1 MKLAKRIGMVVGVA
15 AIVLVSVVPTWAQP
29 QRAPIQRP
37 GAAVAASSVEAGGA
51 GAGNGP
57 IAGAGVI
64 AFTGADMLV
73 GLVILATLI
82 VFGWAALAAG
92 KRRERPSRRSR
103 SSVLEVP
110 ALRSL
115 SGGFRRGS
123 SPAVGTISSP

>member
-1 MKLAKRIGMVVGVA
+1 MKLARRIGIVVGTA

-29 QRAPIQRP
+29 NPAPRS
-37 GAAVAASSVEAGGA
+37 GAAVAAGSVEAGGA
-51 GAGNGP
+51 GAGAGP
-57 IAGAGVI
+57 VAGAGVI
-64 AFTGADMLV
+64 AFTGADVLV
-73 GLVILATLI
+73 GLVILGTLI

-92 KRRERPSRRSR
+92 KRRERPSRRSQ

-123 SPAVGTISSP
+123 SPAVGTTLSS